1 MKTNTYE
8 ELEKS
13 LINLRIELHNA
24 EIEMLKLRD
33 ALQLLASAT
42 KRRLKLVSNEEQG

>member
-1 MKTNTYE
+1 MKTKTYE

-13 LINLRIELHNA
+13 LVALRIELHNA

-33 ALQLLASAT
+33 ALQLLANST
-42 KRRLKLVSNEEQG
+42 KRRLKLISNEEQS